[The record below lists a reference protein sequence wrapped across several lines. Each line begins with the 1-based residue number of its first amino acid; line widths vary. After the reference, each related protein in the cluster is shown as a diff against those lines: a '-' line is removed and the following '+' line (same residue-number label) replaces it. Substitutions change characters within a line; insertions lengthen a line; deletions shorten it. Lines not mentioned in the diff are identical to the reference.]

1 MVLDRSRLLMMSIL
15 VRRSHLRLDND
26 QRLWWQ
32 RLDNCLRILRV
43 IMLLSDHVAILVNC
57 DLDVL
62 AGAVWKGYWVL
73 DWMRWI
79 HRRYM
84 FRSRFWLLSCDWI
97 GTRLWSRSR
106 IWTRLW
112 GRSRIRTRRR
122 DRSRIRTW
130 RWNSLLRCLFDLW
143 LGRSNR
149 LFAKS
154 MSFKSISGD
163 NVVFHLA
170 CSVIRVLREVSVTRV
185 VVLLLGVVVLDVM
198 RWVPVWVLIV
208 IDARFFIQVIV
219 VRVTHWVIE
228 VKQVVSMMPLEMS
241 RVSIVVVVIN
251 VVAVM
256 MIVVAMLPFS
266 QVVLILGIMVAVTMA
281 VALFAGETLLF
292 NL

>member
-1 MVLDRSRLLMMSIL
+1 
-15 VRRSHLRLDND
+15 
-26 QRLWWQ
+26 
-32 RLDNCLRILRV
+32 
-43 IMLLSDHVAILVNC
+43 
-57 DLDVL
+57 
-62 AGAVWKGYWVL
+62 
-73 DWMRWI
+73 
-79 HRRYM
+79 M

-112 GRSRIRTRRR
+112 GRSRIRTRRW
-122 DRSRIRTW
+122 DRCRIRTW
-130 RWNSLLRCLFDLW
+130 RRHRLFGCLFDLW
-143 LGRSNR
+143 FGRGNW

-154 MSFKSISGD
+154 MSLESISGN

-170 CSVIRVLREVSVTRV
+170 CSVVRVLWEVSITRV
-185 VVLLLGVVVLDVM
+185 VVLLLGVVVLNVM

-228 VKQVVSMMPLEMS
+228 VKQVVSVMPLEMS
-241 RVSIVVVVIN
+241 RVSIVVVVII
-251 VVAVM
+251 VMAVM
-256 MIVVAMLPFS
+256 MIVVTVLPFS
-266 QVVLILGIMVAVTMA
+266 QVVLILGIVVAVTMA